1 MKLAVLI
8 GILIF
13 PLTIKAL
20 ESSLSLS
27 TDELKENETVVIA
40 GRGNA
45 QETLTAASR
54 VIQLQL
60 RASGCAKPIVMS
72 KSLKL
77 NTKNEFHVDSENCIL
92 MNLKGDNCP
101 SGYNGRTI
109 EPNPHSPDDTVLGV
123 QKYKVCLKS
132 TAGSG
137 PSPRS
142 DK

>member
-54 VIQLQL
+54 VI
-60 RASGCAKPIVMS
+60 
-72 KSLKL
+72 
-77 NTKNEFHVDSENCIL
+77 
-92 MNLKGDNCP
+92 
-101 SGYNGRTI
+101 
-109 EPNPHSPDDTVLGV
+109 
-123 QKYKVCLKS
+123 
-132 TAGSG
+132 
-137 PSPRS
+137 
-142 DK
+142 